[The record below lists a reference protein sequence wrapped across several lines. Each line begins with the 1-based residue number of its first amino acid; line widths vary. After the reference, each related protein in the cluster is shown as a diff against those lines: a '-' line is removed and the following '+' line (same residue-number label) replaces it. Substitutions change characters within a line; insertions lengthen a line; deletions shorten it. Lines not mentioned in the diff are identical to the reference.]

1 VNIGTLLA
9 FLIVC
14 AVLIMR
20 KTNPEMPRPFRY
32 PMVPLSPIL
41 ARVLSTVDVFSARR

>member
-32 PMVPLSPIL
+32 PHGTADPDPGSRSIYC
-41 ARVLSTVDVFSARR
+41 